1 MPSAS
6 MPPPLVPAAPGVS
19 PVARPV
25 GIRARLQQSPA
36 WMFIVYVSLSSFVVY
51 TCMYGFRKPFTAASF
66 NGIHLFGIS
75 YKVVLV
81 ISQVLGYMLSKF
93 YGIRFIAVM
102 QPSKRAGFII
112 KLILTSWASLLLF
125 ALVPAPYNFIFMFIN
140 GLPLGMVWGLVFGF
154 LEGRRVTELMG
165 AVLATSFIFASG
177 LAKTVGKWLMLDVKI
192 SEWWMPFAAGAVF
205 VGPLL
210 LSTWLLNQTPPPTP
224 EDIAQRTIRRPM
236 EKAERKAFLRRFGF
250 ALIPVVIAYVML
262 TILRDFTEDFANE
275 LWTETGYL
283 NGPQVRWP
291 KAHHQTFGGTELF
304 SDGAPFRQS
313 NNADVFARTS
323 TIVSLIVLA
332 VIGGFF
338 LIKNNYRAFQ
348 LNNIIIIGGFALAA
362 ATTMAY
368 HLHWISPVIWIIG
381 ASAGLY
387 FGYVPYNCF
396 YFERMLA
403 AYKVPGNVG
412 FLIYIADAFGYL
424 GTVVVL
430 LVKEFVKIKY
440 SWVDFFTGMFYVSAA
455 AGIILVLWG
464 SVLYDKIYKSNH

>member
-1 MPSAS
+1 MISEPNS
-6 MPPPLVPAAPGVS
+6 PPAVKALS
-19 PVARPV
+19 L
-25 GIRARLQQSPA
+25 RARLEESPV
-36 WMFIVYVSLSSFVVY
+36 WVFILYVSLTSFIVY
-51 TCMYGFRKPFTAASF
+51 TCMYGFRKPFTAAAF
-66 NGIHLFGIS
+66 NGVSLFGIS

-93 YGIRFIAVM
+93 YGIRVIAMM
-102 QPSKRAGFII
+102 QPSKRAGFLV
-112 KLILTSWASLLLF
+112 KLIFASWGCLLLF
-125 ALVPAPYNFIFMFIN
+125 ALVPAPYNFIFMFLN

-177 LAKTVGKWLMLDVKI
+177 LAKTVGKWLMLDANV

-205 VGPLL
+205 IGPVLI
-210 LSTWLLNQTPPPTP
+210 STWLLNQTPPPTP
-224 EDIAQRTIRRPM
+224 EDIAQRTVRRPM
-236 EKAERKAFLRRFGF
+236 EKAERIAFLQRFGV
-250 ALIPVVIAYVML
+250 ALIPVIIAYVML

-275 LWTETGYL
+275 LWAETGF
-283 NGPQVRWP
+283 Q
-291 KAHHQTFGGTELF
+291 
-304 SDGAPFRQS
+304 

-362 ATTMAY
+362 ATTVAY

-440 SWVDFFTGMFYVSAA
+440 TWVDFFTGMFYVSAA
-455 AGIILVLWG
+455 LGILLVLWG
-464 SVLYDKIYKSNH
+464 SVLYDKIYKRQH

>member
-1 MPSAS
+1 MQSTLL
-6 MPPPLVPAAPGVS
+6 PPGTGPATLKAWLQRS
-19 PVARPV
+19 PPWV
-25 GIRARLQQSPA
+25 
-36 WMFIVYVSLSSFVVY
+36 FILYVSLSSFVVY

-66 NGIHLFGIS
+66 DGVTLFGIS

-93 YGIRFIAVM
+93 YGIRFIASM

-112 KLILTSWASLLLF
+112 RLILTSWGSLLLF
-125 ALVPAPYNFIFMFIN
+125 ALVPAPYNFIFMFVN

-154 LEGRRVTELMG
+154 LEGRKVTELMG

-177 LAKTVGKWLMLDVKI
+177 LAKTVGKGLMLSAGV
-192 SEWWMPFAAGAVF
+192 SQWWMPFIAGAVF

-224 EDIAQRTIRRPM
+224 EDVAQRTIRRPM
-236 EKAERKAFLRRFGF
+236 GKEERAAFLKKFGF

-275 LWTETGYL
+275 LWTETGY
-283 NGPQVRWP
+283 R
-291 KAHHQTFGGTELF
+291 
-304 SDGAPFRQS
+304 
-313 NNADVFARTS
+313 NNADVFAGTS

-338 LIKNNYRAFQ
+338 MIKNNYRAFQ
-348 LNNIIIIGGFALAA
+348 LNNVIIIGGFLLAA
-362 ATTMAY
+362 GVTVAY
-368 HLHWISPVIWIIG
+368 HLHMISPMAWIIA

-387 FGYVPYNCF
+387 LGYVPYNCF

-403 AYKVPGNVG
+403 AYKIPGNVG

-430 LVKEFVKIKY
+430 LVKEFVKIRY
-440 SWVDFFTGMFYVSAA
+440 TWVDFFTAMFYISAA
-455 AGIILVLWG
+455 GGILLVLWG
-464 SVLYDKIYKSNH
+464 SVLYAKIYRDQHSS